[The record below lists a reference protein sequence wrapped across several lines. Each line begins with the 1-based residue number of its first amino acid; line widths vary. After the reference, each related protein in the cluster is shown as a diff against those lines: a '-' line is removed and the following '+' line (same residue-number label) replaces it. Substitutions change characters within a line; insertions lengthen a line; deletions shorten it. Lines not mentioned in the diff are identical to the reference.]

1 MSESTEST
9 TESSGPS
16 APVVVTGA
24 NGLVGSHVC
33 QALAERGAAVRAV
46 VRREGVAPSGD
57 GIEEWVGDF
66 ADARFAARV
75 CDGAGGLV
83 TTVHPLGADGDTQRT
98 VAVEGT
104 PVIARAASAS
114 GVPRMVHVSTAAVYE
129 RVAGVGD
136 VDEQSD
142 LVPEG
147 TEEHDAY
154 AATKRDTDHALAEV
168 EGITRTL
175 VRPPAI
181 LGPSESSI
189 WNSVLPANMRED
201 ESARHAVPDKTF
213 AWVHVD
219 DLARIIVDIVTG
231 EIAEADTA
239 DAGPVAGGCTPVNVT
254 ADRAT
259 QRDYIG
265 AVCEAIGEEPVW
277 DDDEAWTG
285 TLRNDRA
292 LAWGWTPQVTLD
304 DALAELKKGL

>member
-1 MSESTEST
+1 MTDSAETA
-9 TESSGPS
+9 

-33 QALAERGAAVRAV
+33 DALTARGVPVRAV
-46 VRREGVAPSGD
+46 VRREGIAPSGD
-57 GIEEWVGDF
+57 LVEEWVGDF

-83 TTVHPLGADGDTQRT
+83 TTVHPLGADAETQRT

-104 PVIARAASAS
+104 PVIARAASAA
-114 GVPRMVHVSTAAVYE
+114 GVPRLVHVSTAAVYE

-136 VDEQSD
+136 VDEDSA

-147 TEEHDAY
+147 TEEDDAY

-189 WNSVLPANMRED
+189 WNSVLPANMRND

-219 DLARIIVDIVTG
+219 DLAAIITDLVTG
-231 EIAEADTA
+231 EIAEAEAA
-239 DAGPVAGGCTPVNVT
+239 DQGPVAGGCTPVNVT

-259 QRDYIG
+259 QRDYVG
-265 AVCEAIGEEPVW
+265 AVCEAIDEEPVW
-277 DDDEAWTG
+277 DDGEAWTG

-292 LAWGWTPQVTLD
+292 RAWGWAPQVSLD
-304 DALAELKKGL
+304 DALAELRSGLA

>member
-1 MSESTEST
+1 MSESTDR
-9 TESSGPS
+9 G
-16 APVVVTGA
+16 APVVVVTGA
-24 NGLVGSHVC
+24 NGLVGSTVC
-33 QALAERGAAVRAV
+33 HALLERGATVRAV
-46 VRREGVAPSGD
+46 VRREGVAPSAE

-75 CDGAGGLV
+75 CDETDGLV
-83 TTVHPLGADGDTQRT
+83 TTVHPLGADAETQRT

-104 PVIARAASAS
+104 PVIARAASAC

-136 VDEQSD
+136 VDEQSA

-147 TEEHDAY
+147 TEEQDAY
-154 AATKRDTDHALAEV
+154 AATKRDTDHALAEI

-181 LGPSESSI
+181 LGESESSI
-189 WNSVLPANMRED
+189 WNTILPDRMREE

-219 DLARIIVDIVTG
+219 DLAAMIADVVTG
-231 EIAEADTA
+231 RIDEAE
-239 DAGPVAGGCTPVNVT
+239 DAGTGPVAGGCTPVNVT
-254 ADRAT
+254 AERAT
-259 QRDYIG
+259 QRDYVG

-277 DDDEAWTG
+277 DDDDAWTG

-292 LAWGWTPQVTLD
+292 RGWGWSPKVSLE
-304 DALAELKKGL
+304 DALTELRAGLG